1 MILDLGDGR
10 EGDLH
15 DLATGGFDLHAGS
28 GERLGGIHAF
38 NCAAHS
44 PAIRRNNLD
53 VVFAVKRLQCCE
65 CLGYF
70 HRLRPPCVTM
80 PLSGL
85 EVHRTYQ
92 NEPENMIW
100 RIEPVR
106 VFFD

>member
-1 MILDLGDGR
+1 
-10 EGDLH
+10 
-15 DLATGGFDLHAGS
+15 
-28 GERLGGIHAF
+28 
-38 NCAAHS
+38 
-44 PAIRRNNLD
+44 
-53 VVFAVKRLQCCE
+53 LQRCE